1 MESFPI
7 TRSGNGRLLQFAFYR
22 AQRSLRI
29 FIWMIHALFPP
40 PSECLFYSIVFLF
53 AGFFPPNSFFL
64 SFFHS
69 LLSAF
74 SSHSRIII
82 ICSSHRLLSADVIYS
97 QPTNQPLDQS
107 VSYTPSILPLACFS
121 AHRTL
126 FSPCRLS
133 SSPQGSLDVSSSKT
147 SQLPFQMGP
156 EWNRPLSR
164 VCLVYIY
171 TDKHICQVSEA

>member
-107 VSYTPSILPLACFS
+107 VSYTPSISLAFRPTGPYFPPAVSLALPRGVWMCHHQKLPNC
-121 AHRTL
+121 L
-126 FSPCRLS
+126 FRWDRN
-133 SSPQGSLDVSSSKT
+133 GIA
-147 SQLPFQMGP
+147 PFL
-156 EWNRPLSR
+156 EF
-164 VCLVYIY
+164 
-171 TDKHICQVSEA
+171 A